1 MSTTDFKKYLPS
13 KKFTASLITII
24 VVVALGFLIKE
35 VFSFAKNLINKNKDN
50 NGQVEVT
57 TVADIIQEDS
67 NNNGIPDWEEYI
79 WGLDPTKNGP
89 ENKAFILAKK
99 KTMTESGEVAI
110 DEEGRVISDNE
121 MLSRSYLSTLMA
133 LQASDNLTEESINSL
148 SEAIGQ
154 EITVSDLPDKY
165 FAENLHIIETSNDSL
180 LLYYQEFID
189 IYVKYEALDV
199 GNEMTLVSIGISSGD
214 AQPLRAAKTIASYY
228 KSMAEELSKIDI
240 PSSVYKTHL
249 KLINNIDKIADSLDG
264 LTMSLANPILGMKS
278 IILYN
283 KYNNDFSTAMDEMM
297 EILQLN

>member
-1 MSTTDFKKYLPS
+1 MSTIDFKKYLPS
-13 KKFTASLITII
+13 KKFTTSLITI
-24 VVVALGFLIKE
+24 VVVAALGFLIKE
-35 VFSFAKNLINKNKDN
+35 AFSFAKNLINKNKDK

-99 KTMTESGEVAI
+99 KTMIESGEVAI
-110 DEEGRVISDNE
+110 DENGRVVSDNE
-121 MLSRSYLSTLMA
+121 MLSRSYLSTLLA
-133 LQASDNLTEESINSL
+133 LQASDNLTEESISSL

-165 FAENLHIIETSNDSL
+165 FFEDLHVIETSEESL
-180 LLYYQEFID
+180 LSYYQEFIG
-189 IYVKYEALDV
+189 IYVKYEALDI
-199 GNEMTLVSIGISSGD
+199 GSEMTLISIGISTED
-214 AQPLRAAKTIASYY
+214 AQSLRAAKTIASYY
-228 KSMAEELSKIDI
+228 REMANELSKINV
-240 PSSVYKTHL
+240 PSSVYKIHL
-249 KLINNIDKIADSLDG
+249 ILTNSIDKISDSLDG

-283 KYNNDFSTAMDEMM
+283 KYNEDFSNAIDEMM
-297 EILQLN
+297 QILQLN